1 MILQK
6 ETTESKNIKQNF
18 SFILFIQIT
27 FIVSLITILSIKFLD
42 ARIAQMVLHLLRSNH
57 SLNKVTEHIPDLLP
71 HFVGIGTIF
80 MWAMYFY
87 RLQKKK
93 IDSET
98 QFLKLAATVLPA
110 SYLVKTLLKFI
121 FGRTFPRDWLIH
133 NHQLT
138 FHWFSFWS
146 SSFPSG
152 HMVVFAAFGTAI
164 LIYYPRYRSV
174 VLIFLILLGAALIGT
189 NYHFLSDVIAGAYIG
204 IVTTYFIYYFYKG
217 VRNPRSKK

>member
-6 ETTESKNIKQNF
+6 ERAESQILKKNISF
-18 SFILFIQIT
+18 SLGIKVTL
-27 FIVSLITILSIKFLD
+27 IVSLITVICIKYLD
-42 ARIAQMVLHLLRSNH
+42 AGIALRVFHFLRSVH
-57 SLNKVTEHIPDLLP
+57 TLNKVTESIPDFLP
-71 HFVGIGTIF
+71 HFVGISTIF

-93 IDSET
+93 FDVET

-110 SYLVKTLLKFI
+110 AYLIKTLLKFV

-164 LIYYPRYRSV
+164 LIYYPRYRSI

-204 IVTTYFIYYFYKG
+204 IITTYFIYYFYKG
-217 VRNPRSKK
+217 S